1 MVEILSCCLYHF
13 LSNDTSFVHF
23 LVFFAKLDLYTMVA
37 YHGNRD
43 RGLADIMFWHLEA
56 DSMHVSKAQKVIIN

>member
-1 MVEILSCCLYHF
+1 
-13 LSNDTSFVHF
+13 
-23 LVFFAKLDLYTMVA
+23 MVA

-56 DSMHVSKAQKVIIN
+56 DSMLVKLKR